1 MINSL
6 ENSIKS
12 QTISRYNAALANYFG
27 TGVLLGEN
35 DVMEILQKAQNLSTE
50 IEQNYTQ
57 QKGIGSKPTIVAG
70 GETLKSYS
78 IPVQLHIS
86 YCNPDEIIKKLEEK
100 LVNQEVFSWFRGE
113 EYVGEFVINKVAHN
127 LIDRIDNVT
136 IYAEI
141 TVDLLE
147 YYDDTQEQQYQQQT
161 KKTVELESTDITPAQ
176 QYKSPVDVATE
187 QIENIYDKL
196 TDKVINKAMRVAD
209 GTINSRIGG
218 LY

>member
-1 MINSL
+1 MI
-6 ENSIKS
+6 ENIKDSVIS
-12 QTISRYNAALANYFG
+12 QTKSRYNAALANFFG
-27 TGVLLGEN
+27 TGVMLGED

-50 IEQNYTQ
+50 IEKNYSE
-57 QKGIGSKPTIVAG
+57 QKGIGAKPTIVAG

-78 IPVQLHIS
+78 IPIQLHIS
-86 YCNPDEIIKKLEEK
+86 YCKPDEIIKKLEEK
-100 LVNQEVFSWFRGE
+100 LLNEDVFSWYRGE
-113 EYVGEFVINKVAHN
+113 EYVGEFVISKVSHN

-136 IYAEI
+136 VYAEI

-147 YYDDTQEQQYQQQT
+147 YYDDMQEEEYSQQT
-161 KKTVELESTDITPAQ
+161 KKTIELESTEITPAQ
-176 QYKSPVDVATE
+176 KYKSPVDIVKE
-187 QIENIYDKL
+187 QAENIFIKL